1 MKQICGSIY
10 VFGWQPA
17 EIELINGKTKSYR
30 LRKEQSYI
38 GDSIRIRKKKRQH
51 NLGVPRSRNEWLP

>member
-38 GDSIRIRKKKRQH
+38 GDSIRIRNK
-51 NLGVPRSRNEWLP
+51 